1 MKTEAT
7 PAIEAVVVATLSK
20 NPRRDVVLI
29 SSLLLFDIESEDLID
44 AWLLVEGANEV
55 VGDTRKRAAHAAGSR
70 EVGAILNVT
79 RRGGIVVIDI
89 GFDES

>member
-44 AWLLVEGANEV
+44 A
-55 VGDTRKRAAHAAGSR
+55 
-70 EVGAILNVT
+70 
-79 RRGGIVVIDI
+79 
-89 GFDES
+89 

>member
-1 MKTEAT
+1 MKIEAK

-44 AWLLVEGANEV
+44 A
-55 VGDTRKRAAHAAGSR
+55 
-70 EVGAILNVT
+70 
-79 RRGGIVVIDI
+79 
-89 GFDES
+89 